1 MIFTDNMRR
10 LFLYILI
17 LIANISI
24 AQYINYKDD
33 SGWNLGLNIGGS
45 WQNSEKYSNNYDT
58 AFSSPFAGFSRG
70 FTFGKSIYEEEGKFF
85 SFDLRFRY
93 LKGENS
99 GWVAIADS
107 FADPNGFYSSLTP
120 IFNDD
125 SIYAYQN
132 YQMKFN
138 EYTFEGVLTLNKLR
152 EKTGW
157 IIYGFGGIGLTF
169 YNVNRDILDGTSNSI
184 FDDGFPYDYS
194 SLTFESDIETA
205 RQLKNL
211 SDGHFETEI
220 EKNRLRFM
228 PSLGFG
234 IGYQF
239 QKRWSLGIE
248 HKITYAL
255 NNNINDIVNSELNDR
270 YYYTALKIN
279 FNITGSENSSTSSI
293 NSNNQNNNLNPPPT
307 SQGRLPIVNR
317 INPTNNYATW
327 NLPTINFSNSILNLD
342 DFVSSSSNDIKFS
355 VNGISSNNY
364 SFKNR
369 IIYATINLKPG
380 ANIIKVKGINEYG
393 SDSKTTIINY
403 EPQSVPNPPSVTIT
417 VPNNSPYITN
427 SPYISI
433 HATIFNVDNQS
444 RITYKI
450 NGERVYN
457 FSFNGKNFSSNNI
470 PLRNGNNIIQI
481 SASNIY
487 GQASD
492 EVVVNY
498 IQDAPKPEVNI
509 TFPYDDPYESKSSSS
524 LIRATIK
531 NIKDK
536 YDIEF
541 YINGKKSYN
550 FNYQNTQF
558 DAQNIKLNPGN
569 NNFRIVGKNNSG
581 IDEDQATI
589 FYNNNISPKPIVDI
603 TVPSNNP
610 DVTNNN
616 IINISASIFY
626 VLQKSD
632 ILLYVN
638 NIKKTEFQ
646 FNGNQLQAYNIS
658 LKNGKN
664 YIKITAANDQ
674 GTAYDETIVIYK
686 PIESPKPLVSFTN
699 PNVPTSES
707 ASRYVSLKAKILNVT
722 GKNNVTFSVNG
733 RFLRSFNY
741 IGNTFIASNIALVK
755 GENNIIIKGQ
765 NNQGSASDKVIII
778 YNPIS
783 IIKPE
788 INPPLTAKPV
798 VNITKPNKNPFS
810 TSSLYSSIA
819 ATILN
824 VKHKS
829 NVTFILNGI
838 QLNNFQ
844 FLGNNFQANNVML
857 REGKNRV
864 VIRGKNSTG
873 TDSDETFIE
882 YIRKVSPN
890 KAPTISYSY
899 PSYSPFNTNN
909 KMILIKGKIQH
920 VENSNNVDI
929 TMNGISVKNFLF
941 DPYFDDFECEIQL
954 QNGTNVFKVEASNNT
969 GRDEKSVTI
978 IFNSEECENPI
989 IQLNSP
995 SSNNLTVTN
1004 SRAYIDATIINT
1016 QNVNFIINGS
1026 PSQGY
1031 NFDVNNGS
1039 FSSMINLSPGSHN
1052 YEINAFNSCGTVNE
1066 VININY
1072 DNNSGLEDE
1081 EQEEENIKGKEP
1093 SEKELKEEETRILE
1107 LKRKK
1112 AIEEAQQRKLIQQ
1125 KQRVEEERQRKLQ
1138 QQQRIE
1144 EDRQRNLQLE
1154 QQKAEEERQLKL
1166 QQQQQ
1171 QKAEEERQLKLQQQ
1185 RLQKAEEER
1194 QLKLQQQRQQKAEEE
1209 RQLKL
1214 QQQRQQKAEEDRQLK
1229 MQQQRQQ
1236 KAEEERQRKA
1246 QQEQQKA
1253 EEEAEIKAEEER
1265 QRKLQLKQQKA
1276 EEEAQQ
1282 KAASDARKKAQQ
1294 EKLRKAASD
1303 ARKKETNSKAN
1314 AKKGGGK

>member
-1 MIFTDNMRR
+1 MRR
-10 LFLYILI
+10 LILYILI
-17 LIANISI
+17 ICSNISI

-45 WQNSEKYSNNYDT
+45 WQRTEKYSNSYDT
-58 AFSSPFAGFSRG
+58 AYSTPFAGFTRG
-70 FTFGKSIYEEEGKFF
+70 FTFGKSIYEKEDKFF

-99 GWVAIADS
+99 GWVPIADS
-107 FADPNGFYSSLTP
+107 FADPNGYYGSFMPS
-120 IFNDD
+120 FNDD
-125 SIYAYQN
+125 SIYSYHN

-138 EYTFEGVLTLNKLR
+138 EFTFEGVLTLNKLR

-157 IIYGFGGIGLTF
+157 IIYGFGGIGITR
-169 YNVNRDILDGTSNSI
+169 YDVNRDILNGTSNSI

-194 SLTFESDIETA
+194 SLTFESDIETV

-211 SDGHFETEI
+211 SDGHFETEV

-239 QKRWSLGIE
+239 KERWSIGIE

-255 NNNINDIVNSELNDR
+255 NNNINAIENNLLKDR

-279 FNITGSENSSTSSI
+279 FDIIGSENNSSSTT
-293 NSNNQNNNLNPPPT
+293 NSTVQNNNNNLTNQPN
-307 SQGRLPIVNR
+307 SEGRPPIVDR
-317 INPTNNYATW
+317 INPSNYYETW
-327 NLPTINFSNSILNLD
+327 KFPTINFRNSILNLD
-342 DFVSSSSNDIKFS
+342 GFASASRNDIEFS
-355 VNGISSNNY
+355 VNGIPSINY
-364 SFKNR
+364 SFKNN
-369 IIYATINLKPG
+369 ILYSTINLKPG
-380 ANIIKVKGINEYG
+380 ANIIRVRGTNDYG
-393 SDSKTTIINY
+393 SDSKTTTINY

-427 SPYISI
+427 SPYCSV
-433 HATIFNVDNQS
+433 HATIFNIDNQS
-444 RITYKI
+444 GITYKI

-457 FSFNGKNFSSNNI
+457 FSFNGRNFSSNNI

-481 SASNIY
+481 SASNVY
-487 GQASD
+487 GEASD
-492 EVVVNY
+492 EVVIVY
-498 IQDAPKPEVNI
+498 SPDAPTPDVEI
-509 TFPYDDPYESKSSSS
+509 TFPYEDPYESKSSYS

-569 NNFRIVGKNNSG
+569 NTFKIVGKNDSG
-581 IDEDQATI
+581 TDEDQTTI
-589 FYNNNISPKPIVDI
+589 FYNNHTSPKPVVDI
-603 TVPSNNP
+603 TVPSTNP

-616 IINISASIFY
+616 TLNITASIFN
-626 VLQKSD
+626 VLSKND

-638 NIKKTEFQ
+638 NIKKTEFL
-646 FNGNQLQAYNIS
+646 FNGNQLQAYNIK

-707 ASRYVSLKAKILNVT
+707 KSRYVSLEAKILNVT
-722 GKNNVTFSVNG
+722 GKNNVIFSVNG
-733 RFLRSFNY
+733 RFLRSFNFT
-741 IGNTFIASNIALVK
+741 GNTFNASNIALIK

-765 NNQGSASDKVIII
+765 NNQGSASDKVVII
-778 YNPIS
+778 YNPIV
-783 IIKPE
+783 IEKPE
-788 INPPLTAKPV
+788 ITPSVTAKPA
-798 VNITKPNKNPFS
+798 VNITKPNTNPYS
-810 TSSLYSSIA
+810 TSSLYTSIS

-829 NVTFILNGI
+829 NVSFILNGI
-838 QLNNFQ
+838 KLNTFQ
-844 FLGNNFQANNVML
+844 FFGNSFQANNVML
-857 REGKNRV
+857 KEGKNRI
-864 VIRGKNSTG
+864 VIRGENSTG
-873 TDSDETFIE
+873 ADSDETIIE

-890 KAPTISYSY
+890 KAPKITYSY

-920 VENSNNVDI
+920 VENSNNVII

-954 QNGTNVFKVEASNNT
+954 QNGTNVFKVEASNNA

-978 IFNSEECENPI
+978 IFASEECENPI

-995 SSNNLTVTN
+995 SSNNSTVTS
-1004 SRAYIDATIINT
+1004 SRAYIDALIINT
-1016 QNVNFIINGS
+1016 QNVIFNIEGS
-1026 PSQGY
+1026 SSQGY
-1031 NFDVNNGS
+1031 NFDVNSGS
-1039 FSSMINLSPGSHN
+1039 FSSMINLSPGSHT
-1052 YEINAFNSCGTVNE
+1052 YEIIAFNSCGTVNE
-1066 VININY
+1066 IITINY
-1072 DNNSGLEDE
+1072 GNNSGADSEDIEDE
-1081 EQEEENIKGKEP
+1081 DIKEKEINKEELDEEEK
-1093 SEKELKEEETRILE
+1093 RIIE

-1112 AIEEAQQRKLIQQ
+1112 AIEEAQRRKLIQD
-1125 KQRVEEERQRKLQ
+1125 
-1138 QQQRIE
+1138 QQR
-1144 EDRQRNLQLE
+1144 
-1154 QQKAEEERQLKL
+1154 AE
-1166 QQQQQ
+1166 
-1171 QKAEEERQLKLQQQ
+1171 AERQLKLQQQ
-1185 RLQKAEEER
+1185 RQQKADEER

-1209 RQLKL
+1209 RQRKL
-1214 QQQRQQKAEEDRQLK
+1214 QL
-1229 MQQQRQQ
+1229 QRQQ
-1236 KAEEERQRKA
+1236 KAEEERQR
-1246 QQEQQKA
+1246 QIQLEQQKA
-1253 EEEAEIKAEEER
+1253 EEEAALKAEEEK
-1265 QRKLQLKQQKA
+1265 QRKLQLQQQQKA
-1276 EEEAQQ
+1276 EEEAQRK
-1282 KAASDARKKAQQ
+1282 KAADAARKKAQQ
-1294 EKLRKAASD
+1294 EKLRKAAD
-1303 ARKKETNSKAN
+1303 AARKKETNN
-1314 AKKGGGK
+1314 NVKKGGRK